1 MPLLT
6 TVPEPDYP
14 SGHGTLSGVAEAVLR
29 NWFETDNHTFTIVSE
44 YPALGV
50 YPPNGSTPL
59 PPRTYNSFSA
69 AAIDTGLA
77 RVYAG
82 IHFLHDVTDGRI
94 VGNQVGD
101 YVFNNFDARWSG
113 APPTVQPAGTGSS

>member
-1 MPLLT
+1 M
-6 TVPEPDYP
+6 
-14 SGHGTLSGVAEAVLR
+14 
-29 NWFETDNHTFTIVSE
+29 VSE

-50 YPPNGSTPL
+50 YPLNGTTPL
-59 PPRTYNSFSA
+59 PSRNYTSFSSA
-69 AAIDTGLA
+69 AMETGMS

-101 YVFNNFDARWSG
+101 YVFDNFEAEWSG
-113 APPTVQPAGTGSS
+113 APPTVASGGVVTA